1 MPPKVDLE
9 KVYERVGNNISFLRK
24 KKGFTQE
31 ELAVKMCIH
40 SQSLVSQYENA
51 KKAMTFEK
59 IKEFCDFFEVSLQDM
74 LFTDFSDAKD
84 NKQIENRLPCNSG
97 PISKCANRTYYGY
110 HIKEQNDGDADF
122 NTEIT
127 SFEMDVLSAVSQHN
141 AAVKLFLNGRD
152 HACYNGMMHMDESY
166 AYIVCHDWEKDWFWQ
181 LTFYYYRKRQS
192 PRYLGGMAMLQTL
205 DFHLL
210 PTSQLCILSINA
222 IASKHNADLQRMLK
236 VDPMPKVKTKLSHR
250 DFSSLAILRLTKEKD
265 KRVFLWLQDK
275 VKVR

>member
-1 MPPKVDLE
+1 
-9 KVYERVGNNISFLRK
+9 
-24 KKGFTQE
+24 
-31 ELAVKMCIH
+31 
-40 SQSLVSQYENA
+40 
-51 KKAMTFEK
+51 MTFEK

-97 PISKCANRTYYGY
+97 SISKCANRTYCGY

-122 NTEIT
+122 NTEIA
-127 SFEMDVLSAVSQHN
+127 SFEMDVLSAVFQHN

-152 HACYNGMMHMDESY
+152 HACYNGMMRMDESY
-166 AYIVCHDWEKDWFWQ
+166 AYIVYHDWEKDWFWQ

-222 IASKHNADLQRMLK
+222 IAPKHNADLQRMLK

-250 DFSSLAILRLTKEKD
+250 DCSSLAILRLTKEKD